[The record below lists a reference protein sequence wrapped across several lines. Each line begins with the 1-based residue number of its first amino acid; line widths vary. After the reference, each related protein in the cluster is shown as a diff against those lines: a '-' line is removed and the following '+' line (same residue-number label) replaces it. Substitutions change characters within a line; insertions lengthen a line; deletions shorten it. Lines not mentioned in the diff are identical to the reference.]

1 MSGQTL
7 TGQVFST
14 DHPIS
19 EKQGGERTVGVKP
32 FKSRQIILHENIK
45 SRPDPPPP
53 TCQLAARSPSAIKL
67 LAVSVFFF
75 KERKNRERERKSNN
89 LASCLNLLTDCRV
102 FKNQVAA

>member
-14 DHPIS
+14 DRPIS

-53 TCQLAARSPSAIKL
+53 LANLLPEARLRSSCSPSL
-67 LAVSVFFF
+67 FFF
-75 KERKNRERERKSNN
+75 SRREKTERGKENQTI
-89 LASCLNLLTDCRV
+89 L
-102 FKNQVAA
+102 QVA

>member
-19 EKQGGERTVGVKP
+19 EKQGGERMEGVKP

-45 SRPDPPPP
+45 SRPDPPPHLP
-53 TCQLAARSPSAIKL
+53 TCCKKPVCDKL
-67 LAVSVFFF
+67 LSASGFF
-75 KERKNRERERKSNN
+75 
-89 LASCLNLLTDCRV
+89 
-102 FKNQVAA
+102 